1 MTKRSRVVTST
12 ACPVSVTRPVV
23 TVTCP
28 PARTLPATTL
38 VPTTAFAGTT
48 ADLTGAFGANAPQQ
62 VFNNPITQLAPLS
75 PLASLAATNPSAA
88 LAALSPTLTLFNP
101 AINPAAALLQ
111 FNPVAAPSLAIGG
124 FGKPFF
130 PFFGI

>member
-1 MTKRSRVVTST
+1 VVS
-12 ACPVSVTRPVV
+12 
-23 TVTCP
+23 VTCP
-28 PARTLPATTL
+28 PASTLPATTL
-38 VPTTAFAGTT
+38 VPTTLFPGTT
-48 ADLTGAFGANAPQQ
+48 ADLTGAFGTNAPQQ

-111 FNPVAAPSLAIGG
+111 FNPGAAPSLAIGG

>member
-1 MTKRSRVVTST
+1 MSSKSRVVTST

-28 PARTLPATTL
+28 STKTATTL
-38 VPTTAFAGTT
+38 VPTSLFPGTT
-48 ADLTGAFGANAPQQ
+48 ADLTGAFGTNAPQQ
-62 VFNNPITQLAPLS
+62 VFNNPIAQLAPLS
-75 PLASLAATNPSAA
+75 PLASLAAANPTAA
-88 LAALSPTLTLFNP
+88 LAALSPTLGLFNP

-111 FNPVAAPSLAIGG
+111 FNPGAAPSLAIGG

-130 PFFGI
+130 PFFI